1 MADFSAEISQVRREW
16 AGIFK
21 RKNCQPRIL
30 YLTKILFRNKG
41 EKYDWLLA
49 SSDNFNFSNQQYS
62 DLKGFKV
69 YGLLLGTEIL
79 EMGPERETFPL
90 FLYAHLYFL
99 YKHTLLLK
107 LKYKPLKFAF

>member
-41 EKYDWLLA
+41 EINIFQIKA
-49 SSDNFNFSNQQYS
+49 EGFITSKPT
-62 DLKGFKV
+62 LKKC
-69 YGLLLGTEIL
+69 
-79 EMGPERETFPL
+79 
-90 FLYAHLYFL
+90 
-99 YKHTLLLK
+99 
-107 LKYKPLKFAF
+107 